1 MDWSRR
7 SFLGIAAATGSASA
21 LAALVGFMPQAGP
34 KDRKKKPKNIIYCV
48 ADGMAMAAVTMA
60 DAYQKLMGKPGSYWS
75 ALMENELVVT
85 GLQDTRSL
93 SSVVTDSSAAAS
105 AWGSGRRIW
114 NGQVNIFPDGTK
126 LRPIAD
132 IVKAAGMR
140 TGLVTTTTMTHAT
153 PSGFSVSM
161 ENRGWEDLIAEAH
174 LKSGVDVLFGGG
186 DRFFDGTKRKNR
198 TNLAPGARK
207 IDLYDEFAKIGYQ
220 VVKNRTQ
227 LAQLKSGK
235 ALGIFFDSHLPFTVD
250 RDHDSAL
257 ASTPTLAEM
266 AAKAIDLLKGGPEG
280 FLLQIEGGRVDHAA
294 HGNDLA
300 GLVFDQIAFEEA
312 VKVAIEF
319 AMKDGETLVVITS
332 DHACGGPSLNG
343 SGSEDFPMAYFDST
357 AGLGM
362 LAGMKSSYGPILGK
376 VGANPSVADV
386 QGAVETYLGIKL
398 KKSEA
403 LAVVSA
409 MVDQSPFA
417 TSQFYGSAGGTLAM
431 VLGNYTKVTW
441 TSGNHTNDHV
451 LLSAFG
457 PGSHLFHGMTKNFE
471 VFDILLGL
479 RGLSH
484 KNPTMTFEE
493 AMKHVDRRF
502 RNKVAAIDGGDC
514 CECEEYAV
522 NHVHAHAR

>member
-7 SFLGIAAATGSASA
+7 SFLSAAAAAGSASA
-21 LAALVGFMPQAGP
+21 LAGLMAFTPQTGA
-34 KDRKKKPKNIIYCV
+34 KDRKKRPKNIIYCV
-48 ADGMAMAAVTMA
+48 ADGMAMSSVTMA
-60 DAYQKLMGKPGSYWS
+60 DAYQKLMGKSGSYWTS
-75 ALMENELVVT
+75 LLENDEVVT

-114 NGQVNIFPDGTK
+114 NGQVNMFPDGTK
-126 LRPIAD
+126 LRPLTD
-132 IVKAAGMR
+132 VVKAVGMR

-186 DRFFDGTKRKNR
+186 DRYFDGKKRQTR
-198 TNLAPGARK
+198 TNVHPNAKK
-207 IDLYDEFAKIGYQ
+207 IDLYAEFAKQGFSIA
-220 VVKNRTQ
+220 KNRAELSAIKT
-227 LAQLKSGK
+227 GK
-235 ALGIFFDSHLPFTVD
+235 ALGIFYDSHLPYTVD
-250 RDHDSAL
+250 RDHDSSM
-257 ASTPTLAEM
+257 ASVPTLAEL
-266 AAKAIDLLKGGPEG
+266 AAKAIDLLKGGPQG

-312 VKVAIEF
+312 VKVAIDF

-332 DHACGGPSLNG
+332 DHATGGPALNG

-357 AGLGM
+357 AGLA
-362 LAGMKSSYGPILGK
+362 LLSGMKSSYGPILSK
-376 VGANPSVADV
+376 VGANPSVLDV
-386 QGAVETYLGIKL
+386 QTAVETYLGIKL
-398 KKSEA
+398 KKAEA

-409 MVDQSPFA
+409 MVDESPFA
-417 TSQFYGSAGGTLAM
+417 TSQFYGSAGATLAM

-451 LLSAFG
+451 LLSAYG
-457 PGSHLFHGMTKNFE
+457 PGSHLFHGMTRNDA

-479 RGLSH
+479 RGLSF

-493 AMKHVDRRF
+493 AKQHVDRRF
-502 RNKVAAIDGGDC
+502 RNKVAAIAGEDC
-514 CECEEYAV
+514 CACEEYAV
-522 NHVHAHAR
+522 LHHHAR